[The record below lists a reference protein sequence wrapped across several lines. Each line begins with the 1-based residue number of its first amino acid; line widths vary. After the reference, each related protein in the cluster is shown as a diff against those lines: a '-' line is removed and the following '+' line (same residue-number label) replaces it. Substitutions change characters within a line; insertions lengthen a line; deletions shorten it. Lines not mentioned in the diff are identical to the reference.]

1 MMLGGT
7 MARTETIRKGEFLCP
22 HCNHPEDYCHV
33 RVATYY
39 HVLRFPLVEN
49 GVIADYIECQR
60 CTRQFAP
67 SGVQVDNLILSSL
80 VVPPKEKSA
89 VKVTLSASRRKRVK
103 KDSRSRRKRKND
115 KLTSTAHS

>member
-1 MMLGGT
+1 MLGGT

-60 CTRQFAP
+60 CRRQFAP
-67 SGVQVDNLILSSL
+67 SGVEVDTFMLSSL
-80 VVPPKEKSA
+80 IVPPREKSA
-89 VKVTLSASRRKRVK
+89 VTLSASRRKKVG
-103 KDSRSRRKRKND
+103 KDRRSRRKRKSD
-115 KLTSTAHS
+115 KLTRTAHS